1 MLKRIAFGAH
11 GRAWRNLQA
20 DTSGVA
26 FVEFA
31 LAAPLMLSVACYGI
45 ELAHFTAVDM
55 KMSEV
60 ALSLADNAS
69 RIGQTDNVNVTP
81 TVNETDIKE
90 VMRGVQEQSAG
101 YNFQTQGKVILTSLE
116 RDTAT
121 GKQVIRWQRCYGN
134 LARQSGYGND
144 NDRNGLNG
152 DVIAGLGHGPVKIT
166 ANANSS
172 VMFVEV
178 FYTYKGLFG
187 DLFVSNRTLKK
198 EGAFLVRDNR
208 RLGVDVS
215 GGGIM
220 HACVMPS

>member
-1 MLKRIAFGAH
+1 MLKRKAIRAY
-11 GRAWRNLQA
+11 GRTLRKLAG

-31 LAAPLMLSVACYGI
+31 LAAPLMLGVACYGI
-45 ELAHFTAVDM
+45 ELAYFTSVDM

-90 VMRGVQEQSAG
+90 VMRGVQEQAAG
-101 YNFQTQGKVILTSLE
+101 YNFETQGKVILTSLE

-121 GKQVIRWQRCYGN
+121 GRQVIRWQRCYGN

-144 NDRNGLNG
+144 TYRNGLNG
-152 DVIAGLGHGPVKIT
+152 AVIAGLGDGPVKIT
-166 ANANSS
+166 ANANSA

-178 FYTYKGLFG
+178 FYSYRGLFG

-208 RLGVDVS
+208 RLGVNVS
-215 GGGIM
+215 GGGGTHPCIVP
-220 HACVMPS
+220 A

>member
-1 MLKRIAFGAH
+1 MLRSTGTLTLARK
-11 GRAWRNLQA
+11 LLC
-20 DTSGVA
+20 DTAGVA

-45 ELAHFTAVDM
+45 ELAYFTAVDM

-90 VMRGVQEQSAG
+90 VMRGAQEQAAG
-101 YNFQTQGKVILTSLE
+101 YNFQVQGKVILTSLE
-116 RDTAT
+116 HDTAT
-121 GKQVIRWQRCYGN
+121 GKQTIRWQRCYGN

-144 NDRNGLNG
+144 TDLNGLNG
-152 DVIAGLGHGPVKIT
+152 PIITGLGSGPTKIT
-166 ANANSS
+166 ANPNSA

-178 FYTYKGLFG
+178 YYSYKGLFG

-198 EGAFLVRDNR
+198 EGAFLIRDSR
-208 RLGVDVS
+208 RLGVNVS
-215 GGGIM
+215 GGDGA
-220 HACVMPS
+220 HSCATEV

>member
-1 MLKRIAFGAH
+1 MLKHIAPLVRGYKL
-11 GRAWRNLQA
+11 RKLLN

-31 LAAPLMLSVACYGI
+31 LAAPLMLSVACYGV
-45 ELAHFTAVDM
+45 ELAYFTSVDM
-55 KMSEV
+55 RMSEV

-69 RIGQTDNVNVTP
+69 RIGQNDNVNITP

-90 VMRGVQEQSAG
+90 IMRGAQEQSAG
-101 YNFQTQGKVILTSLE
+101 FNFQAQGKIILSSLE

-144 NDRNGLNG
+144 TDRNGLNG
-152 DVIAGLGHGPVKIT
+152 DVITGLGSGPVKIT
-166 ANANSS
+166 ANANSA

-187 DLFVSNRTLKK
+187 DLFLSDRTLKK

-215 GGGIM
+215 GGGGT
-220 HACVMPS
+220 HSCATPT

>member
-1 MLKRIAFGAH
+1 MLKRSSLRAH
-11 GRAWRNLQA
+11 AATLRKLLAE
-20 DTSGVA
+20 TSGVA

-60 ALSLADNAS
+60 ALTLADNAS

-90 VMRGVQEQSAG
+90 IMRGVQEQAAG
-101 YNFQTQGKVILTSLE
+101 YNFETQGKVILSSLE
-116 RDTAT
+116 RDPLT
-121 GKQVIRWQRCYGN
+121 GRQVIRWQRCYGN

-144 NDRNGLNG
+144 TNRNGLTG
-152 DVIAGLGHGPVKIT
+152 DVITGLGSGPVKIT
-166 ANANSS
+166 ANANSA

-187 DLFVSNRTLKK
+187 DLFVANRTLKK
-198 EGAFLVRDNR
+198 EGVFLVRDNR
-208 RLGVDVS
+208 RLGVGVS
-215 GGGIM
+215 GGGGT
-220 HACVMPS
+220 HPCVLTV

>member
-1 MLKRIAFGAH
+1 MLSLSLSLVRKRTL
-11 GRAWRNLQA
+11 RNLLN
-20 DTSGVA
+20 DTAGVA

-31 LAAPLMLSVACYGI
+31 LATPLILSVACYGI

-69 RIGQTDNVNVTP
+69 RIGQSDNVTLTP
-81 TVNETDIKE
+81 TVSETDIRE
-90 VMRGVQEQSAG
+90 VMRGAQEQAAG
-101 YNFQTQGKVILTSLE
+101 YNFETQGKVILSSLE

-121 GKQVIRWQRCYGN
+121 GKQTIRWQRCYGN
-134 LARQSGYGND
+134 LSRQSGYGND
-144 NDRNGLNG
+144 TDRNGLVG
-152 DVIAGLGHGPVKIT
+152 DVIVGLGSGPTKIT
-166 ANANSS
+166 ANANSA

-187 DLFVSNRTLKK
+187 GMFVSSRTLKK

-208 RLGVDVS
+208 RLAVSVS
-215 GGGIM
+215 GGGGT
-220 HACVMPS
+220 HPCT

>member
-1 MLKRIAFGAH
+1 MLTRPHIMAPV
-11 GRAWRNLQA
+11 RALRRLLK

-31 LAAPLMLSVACYGI
+31 LATPLILSVACYGI
-45 ELAHFTAVDM
+45 ELAYFTSVDM

-69 RIGQTDNVNVTP
+69 RIGQTDNVNLTP
-81 TVNETDIKE
+81 TVNETDIRE
-90 VMRGVQEQSAG
+90 VMRGVEEQSAG
-101 YNFQTQGKVILTSLE
+101 ANFEAQGKVILTSLE

-121 GKQVIRWQRCYGN
+121 GKQMIRWQRCYGD
-134 LARQSGYGND
+134 LSRQSSYGNAT
-144 NDRNGLNG
+144 DRNGLIG
-152 DVIAGLGHGPVKIT
+152 PVIEGLGSGPTKIT
-166 ANANSS
+166 ANANSA

-178 FYTYKGLFG
+178 YYSYKGLFG
-187 DLFVSNRTLKK
+187 DMFLSDRTLKK

-215 GGGIM
+215 GGDGT
-220 HACVMPS
+220 HPCT